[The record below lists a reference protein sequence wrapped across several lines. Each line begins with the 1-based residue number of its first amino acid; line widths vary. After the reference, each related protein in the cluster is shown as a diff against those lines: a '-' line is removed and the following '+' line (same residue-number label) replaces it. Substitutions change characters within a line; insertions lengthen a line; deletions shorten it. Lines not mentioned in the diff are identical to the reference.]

1 MHVKIIEKQQ
11 QQLSSYSLGI
21 IGDLLYLQQ
30 KESIVSMTYNSSL

>member
-1 MHVKIIEKQQ
+1 MHVKIIEKQ

-30 KESIVSMTYNSSL
+30 KKSIVSMTYNSSL